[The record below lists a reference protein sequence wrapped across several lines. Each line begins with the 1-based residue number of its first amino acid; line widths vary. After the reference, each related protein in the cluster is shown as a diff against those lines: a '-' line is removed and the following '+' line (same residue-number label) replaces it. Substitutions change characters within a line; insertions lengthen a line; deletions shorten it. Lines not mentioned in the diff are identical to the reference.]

1 MSALEFLAALTQL
14 IFVLIFGVSLVRA
27 VRRPDPATID
37 IALLF
42 GATTYIILQQR
53 AAAVLG
59 LALPPPVVALGALV
73 AMALPY
79 LLLRLYDDFS
89 GVPPLHKR
97 IAEAGL
103 VIIAAVV
110 LAVAPPYPPPLL
122 LGLVAYFF
130 SVSSYAAF
138 LFVRHA
144 GRTHGLTRRRM
155 QAVSVGTGLLGLDV
169 LMAAGAL
176 LPAAELRAVAS
187 GSGSIL
193 GLGSALCFLLG
204 FAPPPILRKA
214 WQEPELRLFLGR
226 AARLPRLPST
236 EAIVRELERGAAAA
250 TGARATIGILD
261 PDSGRIRYRQHDGG
275 IFDAPANA
283 FIGGQAFST
292 DRVLFTPDAERADPA
307 NAAIYRARGAHAVIC
322 APIRTSDRRLGVLA
336 VFASRAPVFADDDIE
351 LVGLLADQ
359 AAVILESRALIDEA
373 TAVRARE
380 EATRLKDDFL
390 SAAAHDLKTPLTTI
404 VNQALLLE
412 RRAIRDPQTPP
423 DLVGLRRLVTESK
436 RLSALVI
443 ELLDASRLEEGGLVS
458 DGVPTDLVEM
468 AREIIERRSDARHAV
483 DLDGDAEVVAEI
495 DRARIAQLLENLLE
509 NAIKYSPAGGEI
521 GITVTREGDQAR
533 IVVRDGGI
541 GIPAADLPHVFERFH
556 RGTNVDDRRF
566 AGMGLGL
573 YICRGIALQH
583 GGSISVESVVGRGS
597 TFTVA
602 LPLRSPVA
610 GGHD

>member
-1 MSALEFLAALTQL
+1 MSALDFLAALTQL
-14 IFVLIFGVSLVRA
+14 IYVLIFGVSLVRA
-27 VRRPDPATID
+27 ARRPAPANID

-53 AAAVLG
+53 VAAVLG
-59 LALPPPVVALGALV
+59 LALPALLVALAALV

-97 IAEAGL
+97 VAEAGL
-103 VIIAAVV
+103 VVIAAALV
-110 LAVAPPYPPPLL
+110 AVAPPYPPPVL
-122 LGLVAYFF
+122 LGLVVYFAA
-130 SVSSYAAF
+130 VSSYAAF

-155 QAVSVGTGLLGLDV
+155 QAVSIGSGLLGLDV

-176 LPAAELRAVAS
+176 LPTAELRAVAT

-214 WQEPELRLFLGR
+214 WQEPELRAFLGR

-236 EAIVRELERGAAAA
+236 EAIVSELERGAAAA
-250 TGARATIGILD
+250 TGARATIGLWD
-261 PDSGRIRYRQHDGG
+261 ADSGRIRYRQTDGG
-275 IFDAPANA
+275 LFEAPADA
-283 FIGGQAFST
+283 FIGGRAFST
-292 DRVLFTPDAERADPA
+292 DRVLFTSDAARDDPE
-307 NAAIYRARGAHAVIC
+307 NAAIYRARGARAVIC
-322 APIRTSDRRLGVLA
+322 APIRTGDRRLGVLA
-336 VFASRAPVFADDDIE
+336 VFASRAPVFAGDDID

-373 TAVRARE
+373 TSVRARE

-404 VNQALLLE
+404 VNQAQLLE
-412 RRAIRDPQTPP
+412 RRALRDPQTPP

-443 ELLDASRLEEGGLVS
+443 ELLDASRLEDGGLVS

-468 AREIIERRSDARHAV
+468 ARAIIARRSDARHAIV
-483 DLDGDAEVVAEI
+483 LSGDAEVIAEV
-495 DRARIAQLLENLLE
+495 DPARIAQLFENLLE
-509 NAIKYSPAGGEI
+509 NAVKYSPAGGEI
-521 GITVTREGDQAR
+521 AVTIQRVEDAAR

-541 GIPAADLPHVFERFH
+541 GIPSGDLPHVFERFH

-573 YICRGIALQH
+573 YICRGIAQQH
-583 GGSISVESVVGRGS
+583 GGSIDAESVVGRGS
-597 TFTVA
+597 TFTVT
-602 LPLRSPVA
+602 LPLRSPIA
-610 GGHD
+610 